1 MSHDLPMTR
10 IGPVD
15 PDTAPEASRALAGAH
30 EAAGARMT
38 NMKWTAARSP
48 ETLAMLLTWYP
59 LFDRIAVFLGERRAQ
74 LLAHAI
80 SDRNECLICSTYFR
94 RVLVDAGEDPAA
106 LQLDDEDELIVELG
120 RVLADDPHGVDD
132 DELYGRLAARYSEQ
146 QIVELVGFGAIMVAT
161 NVFNDALGVPLDD
174 YLQPYRK
181 AA

>member
-1 MSHDLPMTR
+1 MTR
-10 IGPVD
+10 IAPTD
-15 PDTAPEASRALAGAH
+15 RATAPDASRALADAH

-59 LFDRIAVFLGERRAQ
+59 LFDRIAGFLGERRAQ

-80 SDRNECLICSTYFR
+80 SDRNECLVCSTFFR
-94 RVLVDAGEDPAA
+94 RILIDAGEDPGA
-106 LQLDDEDELIVELG
+106 LKLDPEDELILALG
-120 RVLADDPHGVDD
+120 RTLADDPHGVDD
-132 DELYGRLAARYSEQ
+132 ELYGRLAAHYTEQ

-161 NVFNDALGVPLDD
+161 NVFNDALGIPLDD

>member
-1 MSHDLPMTR
+1 MSHDPRMTR
-10 IGPVD
+10 IAPAD
-15 PDTAPEASRALAGAH
+15 PASAPEASRAIAAEH

-59 LFDRIAVFLGERRAQ
+59 LFDRVAGFLGERRAQ

-80 SDRNECLICSTYFR
+80 SDRNECLVCSTFFR
-94 RVLVDAGEDPAA
+94 RILIDAGEDPGA
-106 LQLDDEDELIVELG
+106 LRLDAEDELMIELG
-120 RVLADDPHGVDD
+120 RVLADDPHGVGDD
-132 DELYGRLAARYSEQ
+132 LHGRLAARYDER
-146 QIVELVGFGAIMVAT
+146 QIVELIGFGAIMVAT

-174 YLQPYRK
+174 DLQPYRR

>member
-1 MSHDLPMTR
+1 MTR
-10 IGPVD
+10 IAPAD
-15 PDTAPEASRALAGAH
+15 PATASGASRALAEAH

-59 LFDRIAVFLGERRAQ
+59 LFDRIAAFLGERRAQ

-80 SDRNECLICSTYFR
+80 SDRNECLVCSTYFR
-94 RVLVDAGEDPAA
+94 LILIDAGEDPAD
-106 LQLDDEDELIVELG
+106 LKLDDEDELIVELG
-120 RVLADDPHGVDD
+120 RALAEDPHLDD
-132 DELYGRLAARYSEQ
+132 DLYGRLAACYGEQ
-146 QIVELVGFGAIMVAT
+146 ELVELMGFGAIMVAT

-181 AA
+181 AAA

>member
-1 MSHDLPMTR
+1 MTR
-10 IGPVD
+10 IAPAD
-15 PDTAPEASRALAGAH
+15 PATAPEPSREIAAAH

-59 LFDRIAVFLGERRAQ
+59 LFDRISGFIGERRAQ
-74 LLAHAI
+74 LFSLAI
-80 SDRNECLICSTYFR
+80 SDRNDCLICSTFFR
-94 RVLVDAGEDPAA
+94 RILIDAGEDPAT
-106 LQLDDEDELIVELG
+106 LRLDDEDELIVALG
-120 RVLADDPHGVDD
+120 RVLADDPHGVD

-146 QIVELVGFGAIMVAT
+146 QIVELIGFGAIMVAT

-181 AA
+181 AAA

>member
-1 MSHDLPMTR
+1 MTR
-10 IGPVD
+10 IGPAD
-15 PDTAPEASRALAGAH
+15 PATAPEASRALADAH
-30 EAAGARMT
+30 VAAGARMT

-59 LFDRIAVFLGERRAQ
+59 LFDRIASFLGERRAQ

-80 SDRNECLICSTYFR
+80 SDRNECLVCSTYFR
-94 RVLVDAGEDPAA
+94 RILIEAGEDPGA
-106 LQLDDEDELIVELG
+106 LVLDAEDELIIALG
-120 RVLADDPHGVDD
+120 RTLADDPHGVDD
-132 DELYGRLAARYSEQ
+132 ELYGQLAARYSEQ
-146 QIVELVGFGAIMVAT
+146 QIVELIGFGAIMVAT

>member
-1 MSHDLPMTR
+1 MSDDPAMTR
-10 IGPVD
+10 IAPTD
-15 PDTAPEASRALAGAH
+15 PAGAPEASRALADEH
-30 EAAGARMT
+30 VAAGARMT

-59 LFDRIAVFLGERRAQ
+59 LFDRVASFLGERRAQ

-80 SDRNECLICSTYFR
+80 SDRNECLVCSTFFR
-94 RVLVDAGEDPAA
+94 RILIDAGEDPGA
-106 LQLDDEDELIVELG
+106 LQLDAEDELMVELG
-120 RVLADDPHGVDD
+120 RTLADDPHGVDD
-132 DELYGRLAARYSEQ
+132 ALYGRLAERYGEQ

-174 YLQPYRK
+174 YLQPYRS

>member
-1 MSHDLPMTR
+1 MSDDAAMTR
-10 IGPVD
+10 IAPTD
-15 PDTAPEASRALAGAH
+15 PDGAPEASRALADEH
-30 EAAGARMT
+30 VAAGARMT

-59 LFDRIAVFLGERRAQ
+59 LFDRIVSFLGERRAQ

-80 SDRNECLICSTYFR
+80 SDRNECLVCSTYFR
-94 RVLVDAGEDPAA
+94 RILIDAGEDPGA
-106 LQLDDEDELIVELG
+106 LQLDAEDELIVELG
-120 RVLADDPHGVDD
+120 RILADDPHGVDD
-132 DELYGRLAARYSEQ
+132 DLYGRLAERYGEQ

-174 YLQPYRK
+174 YLQPYRS

>member
-1 MSHDLPMTR
+1 MTR
-10 IGPVD
+10 IAPAD
-15 PDTAPEASRALAGAH
+15 PATVPEASRALADAH

-59 LFDRIAVFLGERRAQ
+59 LFDRIAGFLGERRTH
-74 LLAHAI
+74 LLSHAI
-80 SDRNECLICSTYFR
+80 SDRNECLICSTFFR
-94 RVLVDAGEDPAA
+94 RILIDAGED
-106 LQLDDEDELIVELG
+106 
-120 RVLADDPHGVDD
+120 
-132 DELYGRLAARYSEQ
+132 LYGRLAARYGEQ

-174 YLQPYRK
+174 HLQPYRK

>member
-1 MSHDLPMTR
+1 MTR
-10 IGPVD
+10 IAPAD
-15 PDTAPEASRALAGAH
+15 PATAPEASRALADAH

-59 LFDRIAVFLGERRAQ
+59 LFGRIASFLGERRAQ
-74 LLAHAI
+74 LLAYAI
-80 SDRNECLICSTYFR
+80 SDRNECLICSMFFR
-94 RVLVDAGEDPAA
+94 RILIDAGEDPGA
-106 LQLDDEDELIVELG
+106 LKLDDEDELILALG
-120 RVLADDPHGVDD
+120 RTLADDPHGVDGD
-132 DELYGRLAARYSEQ
+132 LYGRLAARYDEQ

-161 NVFNDALGVPLDD
+161 NVFNDALGIPLDD

>member
-1 MSHDLPMTR
+1 MTR
-10 IGPVD
+10 IGPID
-15 PDTAPEASRALAGAH
+15 PDGAPEASRALAAEH

-48 ETLAMLLTWYP
+48 QTLAMLLTWYP
-59 LFDRIAVFLGERRAQ
+59 LFDRIAGFLGERRAQ
-74 LLAHAI
+74 LLSHAI
-80 SDRNECLICSTYFR
+80 SDRNECLVCSTFFR
-94 RVLVDAGEDPAA
+94 RILIDAGEDPGS
-106 LQLDDEDELIVELG
+106 LELDAEDELIITLG
-120 RVLADDPHGVDD
+120 RTLADDPHGVDD
-132 DELYGRLAARYSEQ
+132 DLYGRLAARYSEQ

>member
-1 MSHDLPMTR
+1 MTR
-10 IGPVD
+10 IAPID
-15 PDTAPEASRALAGAH
+15 PDGAPEASRALAGEH

-59 LFDRIAVFLGERRAQ
+59 LFDRIAAFLGERRAQ

-80 SDRNECLICSTYFR
+80 SDRNDCLICSTFFR
-94 RVLVDAGEDPAA
+94 RILIDAGEDPGA
-106 LQLDDEDELIVELG
+106 LRLDDEDELIVELG
-120 RVLADDPHGVDD
+120 RALADDPHIG
-132 DELYGRLAARYSEQ
+132 DELYGQLAERYDERR
-146 QIVELVGFGAIMVAT
+146 IVELIGFGAIMVAT